1 MKWWPAVRRQPSP
14 ILLGRYWNTETG
26 EIGDPLPYEGERH
39 ALLFGPNGSGK
50 FTRILAPNLLS
61 LENRSLVVIDP
72 KGELAAVT
80 ADYRR
85 TIGDVVILNPFGL
98 LGLPSSGF
106 NPLAYL
112 NPQAPTFY
120 DDAAAIGDA
129 LIKIEGNDPHWPT
142 SARALL
148 VALLMWEQKFGVSKG
163 GVGFLPRVRQLLT
176 EGEMKGEDGKLLSGL
191 RRTAEMM
198 VAWGRQH
205 PEEGGWQMAS
215 LAGRFMSDNREI
227 QSIRSTA
234 DSQTEWLLSE
244 LVSLD
249 LTTMRGADFGALRS
263 RPTTIYVVLPAEE
276 LQRHSVWLRL
286 VIASALRVLLR
297 TPGLPVLFVLD
308 EFYALGRLEAIE
320 RVWAEVRGH
329 KIQMF
334 PVLQSLVQLKTL
346 YKDHWETFIGMAGPV
361 IGFAPNDLTTA
372 NWMSERS
379 GEKGEVVKGFN
390 AGDSQSSGGR
400 DSTSQ
405 SQGLSYQL
413 TKRRHLLPQELMDL
427 NPGYGRVWLAGM
439 GSLGIPLFAP
449 NYWKVRQLATRA
461 QPNPYYTGTATP
473 PLPASF
479 GRRPL
484 PPPPGRSG

>member
-1 MKWWPAVRRQPSP
+1 MAWWPIRARKPSP
-14 ILLGRYWNTETG
+14 ILLGRYWNTETD
-26 EIGDPLPYEGERH
+26 EIGEPLPYEGERH

-61 LENRSLVVIDP
+61 LEHRSLVVIDP

-80 ADYRR
+80 SDYRR
-85 TIGDVVILNPFGL
+85 TVGDVAILNPFGL
-98 LGLPSSGF
+98 LGLPSSAF

-120 DDAAAIGDA
+120 DDAAALGDA

-176 EGEMKGEDGKLLSGL
+176 EGETLGQDGKLLSGL

-198 VAWGRQH
+198 VAWGREH

-215 LAGRFMSDNREI
+215 LAGRFMQDNREI

-249 LTTMRGADFGALRS
+249 LTTTRGVDFTALRR

-286 VIASALRVLLR
+286 VIATALRVLLR
-297 TPGLPVLFVLD
+297 TSGLPVLFVLD
-308 EFYALGRLEAIE
+308 EFYALGRLEVVE

-329 KIQMF
+329 KIQML
-334 PVLQSLVQLKTL
+334 PVLQSLVQLKEL
-346 YKDHWETFIGMAGPV
+346 YRDHWETFVGMAGPV

-379 GEKGEVVKGFN
+379 GERGAVVAGFN
-390 AGDSQSSGGR
+390 AGDSQSLSGR
-400 DSTSQ
+400 DSSSQ
-405 SQGLSYQL
+405 SQGLNYQL
-413 TKRRHLLPQELMDL
+413 TKRRHLLPQELMDMR
-427 NPGYGRVWLAGM
+427 PGYGRVWLAGM
-439 GSLGIPLFAP
+439 GSLSIPTFAP
-449 NYWKVRQLATRA
+449 NYWKVRLLNARA
-461 QPNPYYTGTATP
+461 RPNPYIVGG
-473 PLPASF
+473 PLPQPLPSF

-484 PPPPGRSG
+484 PPPGRSA